1 MQLAEPADHRFAIQK
16 TPQPAMDA
24 GFFVVEGYEL

>member
-1 MQLAEPADHRFAIQK
+1 MQLAGRAENPVRQTQK

-24 GFFVVEGYEL
+24 GFFVLIQ